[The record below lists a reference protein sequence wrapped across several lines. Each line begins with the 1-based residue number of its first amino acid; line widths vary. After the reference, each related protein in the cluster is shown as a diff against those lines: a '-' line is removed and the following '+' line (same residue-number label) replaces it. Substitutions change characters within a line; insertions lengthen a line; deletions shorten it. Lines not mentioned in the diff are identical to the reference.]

1 MQIEFK
7 EKNSEDY
14 FREGINVQVQYQV
27 LQKKPE
33 GKLKDYFSLTKKYL
47 IILIVTA
54 AVLVLVNIFTGFSG
68 MSIFALIF
76 LAVVALLDIRYS
88 QTMNKLLE
96 GYLKETRHST
106 LKADEQGIRLEKG
119 GTQAASLSWS
129 DISFMRVFDHSILF
143 AGSKAPGPFILV
155 PVSCK
160 EEIFSFMDQ
169 NGIRVRTIGR

>member
-7 EKNSEDY
+7 EKHSEDY
-14 FREGINVQVQYQV
+14 FREGVNVQVQYQV
-27 LQKKPE
+27 IQKKPE
-33 GKLKDYFSLTKKYL
+33 GKLKDYFTLTKRYL
-47 IILIVTA
+47 IILIATA

-76 LAVVALLDIRYS
+76 LGVVALLDIRYS

-106 LKADEQGIRLEKG
+106 FKADSQGIRLERG
-119 GTQAASLSWS
+119 GAAAASLNWS
-129 DISFMRVFDHSILF
+129 EVSFVRVFEHCILF
-143 AGSKAPGPFILV
+143 AGTKAPGPFILV
-155 PVSCK
+155 PVSCR

-169 NGIRVRTIGR
+169 NGIKVRTIGR

>member
-1 MQIEFK
+1 MDLVFI
-7 EKNSEDY
+7 
-14 FREGINVQVQYQV
+14 I
-27 LQKKPE
+27 LQKE
-33 GKLKDYFSLTKKYL
+33 ILLQVILLTVNL
-47 IILIVTA
+47 M
-54 AVLVLVNIFTGFSG
+54 VLVNIFTGFSG
-68 MSIFALIF
+68 MSIFALVF

-119 GTQAASLSWS
+119 GAQAASLSWS
-129 DISFMRVFDHSILF
+129 DISFMRVFEHSILF

-155 PVSCK
+155 PLSCK

-169 NGIRVRTIGR
+169 KGIRVRTIGR